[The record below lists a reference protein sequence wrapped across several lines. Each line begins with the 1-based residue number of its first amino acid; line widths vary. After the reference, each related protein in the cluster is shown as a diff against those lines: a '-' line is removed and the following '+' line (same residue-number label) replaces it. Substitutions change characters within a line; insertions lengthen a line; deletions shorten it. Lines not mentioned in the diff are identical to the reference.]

1 VLPEVLKARGQ
12 GDANAV
18 LLHWAATL
26 GEISP
31 CPGCA
36 SFRTAELDFGPDLDW
51 ITQTALLGN
60 ELSSRLQK
68 VRTNRLPTKQFYVS
82 KMPGVGNASFEHELP
97 YAEAKLPDSGV
108 QLLSLYRFW
117 NAVEYWSPHRG
128 LAVVPWNG
136 VLKEFIPRFA
146 LAKDEETYKRELF
159 LLIAK
164 LGDGHA
170 NLWDSLDARPPVGT
184 CEIPVNVRF
193 VENVPVIAGFRSS
206 TSSDWGGLQIGD
218 VISELDGKAVSK
230 LIENWRPYYSASNDA
245 ARMFA
250 IGRFMTRGACG
261 ETKIAVRRDARKI
274 KLKVERQPTEKLEP
288 PARTHDL
295 PGPAFRFLSKDV
307 AYLKISTAK
316 ASEAKQ
322 YVEEAV
328 DTKGMII
335 DIRDYPSEFLV
346 FALGSLLVQG
356 PTPFARITQ
365 GDLAN
370 PGAFYWT
377 APISLTPS
385 QPHYAGKIV
394 ILVDETSVSAAE
406 YAALAFRSAPNA
418 IVVGS
423 TTAGADGN
431 VSTLALPGG
440 LHTMISGVG
449 VFYADEKP
457 TQQVGI
463 VPDIEVKPTIAGIRA
478 KRDEALEEALRQIL
492 GAHPPAAEIATM
504 ARAQP

>member
-1 VLPEVLKARGQ
+1 
-12 GDANAV
+12 
-18 LLHWAATL
+18 
-26 GEISP
+26 
-31 CPGCA
+31 
-36 SFRTAELDFGPDLDW
+36 
-51 ITQTALLGN
+51 
-60 ELSSRLQK
+60 
-68 VRTNRLPTKQFYVS
+68 
-82 KMPGVGNASFEHELP
+82 
-97 YAEAKLPDSGV
+97 
-108 QLLSLYRFW
+108 
-117 NAVEYWSPHRG
+117 
-128 LAVVPWNG
+128 
-136 VLKEFIPRFA
+136 
-146 LAKDEETYKRELF
+146 
-159 LLIAK
+159 
-164 LGDGHA
+164 
-170 NLWDSLDARPPVGT
+170 
-184 CEIPVNVRF
+184 
-193 VENVPVIAGFRSS
+193 
-206 TSSDWGGLQIGD
+206 
-218 VISELDGKAVSK
+218 
-230 LIENWRPYYSASNDA
+230 
-245 ARMFA
+245 
-250 IGRFMTRGACG
+250 
-261 ETKIAVRRDARKI
+261 
-274 KLKVERQPTEKLEP
+274 
-288 PARTHDL
+288 L